1 MFNNTIDAAE
11 KHRDLSVRLQILLDQ
26 TLLSAYTNV
35 SRGLFEQHKAIY
47 SFMLCVEIMMQ
58 RGEISQQEWQF
69 FLRGAGGMDKV
80 GDSKTYAI
88 RCDENNTC
96 VLFLFFELLFKVTLY
111 NIKHMKIMN

>member
-1 MFNNTIDAAE
+1 MSEIWNLWPDACCLLTQLFNNTIEAAE
-11 KHRDLSVRLQILLDQ
+11 RHRDLSVRLQILLDQ

-69 FLRGAGGMDKV
+69 FLRGAGGMEKV
-80 GDSKTYAI
+80 GD
-88 RCDENNTC
+88 
-96 VLFLFFELLFKVTLY
+96 
-111 NIKHMKIMN
+111 